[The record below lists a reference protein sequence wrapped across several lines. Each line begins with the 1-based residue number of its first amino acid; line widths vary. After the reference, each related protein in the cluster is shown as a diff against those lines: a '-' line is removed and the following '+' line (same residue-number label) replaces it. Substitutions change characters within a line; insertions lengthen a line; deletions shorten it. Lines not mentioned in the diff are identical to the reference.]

1 MVASAFICVHP
12 WPIILLKLMKQQFS
26 NADLEA
32 YLDESLSAER
42 LTSVEAALRDE
53 PSLVDQL
60 ATIAGRRDAGVHSL
74 GAIWR
79 RQRLTCPS
87 REQLG
92 SYLLGVLD
100 PDQANYFQFHF
111 AEVGCR
117 YCNAS
122 LEDLRAQHAAA
133 DTTAIESRRSKY
145 FQSSAGYLS
154 KED

>member
-1 MVASAFICVHP
+1 
-12 WPIILLKLMKQQFS
+12 MKQQFT

-42 LTSVEAALRDE
+42 LATVEAALRDE
-53 PSLVDQL
+53 PQLVDQL
-60 ATIAGRRDAGVHSL
+60 ATIAGRQDAGVHSL

-100 PDQANYFQFHF
+100 PEHAAYVKFHL
-111 AEVGCR
+111 EVVGCR

-122 LEDLRAQHAAA
+122 VEDLKAQNAAA
-133 DTTAIESRRSKY
+133 AVEDVETRRTKY

-154 KED
+154 HDD